1 MNRSEFVKAV
11 AAATEKTQKE
21 VKEMLDVMQ
30 DIAYGEMAKCEEVK
44 MFDGF
49 ALCGVQ
55 KEACQ
60 KRNPATGAMVDVPA
74 KVVPK
79 AKFGTAAKRIVNG
92 EE

>member
-1 MNRSEFVKAV
+1 MNRSELVKAV

-21 VKEMLDVMQ
+21 VREMLDVMQ
-30 DIAYGEMAKCEEVK
+30 DVAFTEMAKCEEVK
-44 MFDGF
+44 IFDGVVL
-49 ALCGVQ
+49 AGVQ

-60 KRNPATGAMVDVPA
+60 KRNPATGGMVDVPA

-79 AKFGTAAKRIVNG
+79 AKFGAAAKRAVNG